1 MRWHWH
7 PPPFSL
13 TSTGQ
18 YSNNLLCF
26 ASDHHFLNLPLRSLD
41 DRQHEWMRT
50 QDPYSRMWVEIENW
64 FELLREFSFF
74 PKLTHSIPSVPLC
87 HKVPVWWH
95 VFTFLSYYFYIAW
108 HKQKKKK
115 AFPHASGQILL
126 PMPLVRLLHK
136 WNHRLIP
143 KIWIH
148 LTYIHV
154 TNLEVPL
161 EWARLSLLSL
171 AFHYSLE

>member
-18 YSNNLLCF
+18 YSNNLLYF

-115 AFPHASGQILL
+115 LSHMQVVRYCFQCHWSGCYTSGIIDLFPKYESIWLTFTWQILKC
-126 PMPLVRLLHK
+126 H
-136 WNHRLIP
+136 
-143 KIWIH
+143 
-148 LTYIHV
+148 
-154 TNLEVPL
+154 
-161 EWARLSLLSL
+161 
-171 AFHYSLE
+171 